1 MPGDSKG
8 KILVV
13 EDEALVAREL
23 ESQLTNMGWEVAGIA
38 YGSEAVE
45 LARRTQPDL
54 LLTDIRLK
62 DGINGIEVAQE
73 ICQEIDIPVVFL
85 TAYSDDQTVEKAKS
99 VTPFGYIIK
108 PVDNRELKITIE
120 MALYK
125 FRVDKEL
132 KETQQLLQTALTC
145 IGNALVFVDGIGQV
159 VDANKEAESLLGS
172 SDI

>member
-73 ICQEIDIPVVFL
+73 ICQEMV
-85 TAYSDDQTVEKAKS
+85 
-99 VTPFGYIIK
+99 
-108 PVDNRELKITIE
+108 
-120 MALYK
+120 
-125 FRVDKEL
+125 
-132 KETQQLLQTALTC
+132 
-145 IGNALVFVDGIGQV
+145 
-159 VDANKEAESLLGS
+159 
-172 SDI
+172 